1 MLQYYPKRREEVSP
15 LTGKLSWSTAQAKSE
30 AQGGD
35 AESRNGASSTWLPA
49 ESSAGRQ
56 KRVDQ
61 ESRKGVRQGKKKS
74 QMSQVSTIL
83 SKNFP

>member
-1 MLQYYPKRREEVSP
+1 MRP
-15 LTGKLSWSTAQAKSE
+15 E
-30 AQGGD
+30 AQGVD
-35 AESRNGASSTWLPA
+35 AEGGKGAFSVWVPA
-49 ESSAGRQ
+49 GSPLGRQ

-61 ESRKGVRQGKKKS
+61 ESRKGVRQGGKKKS